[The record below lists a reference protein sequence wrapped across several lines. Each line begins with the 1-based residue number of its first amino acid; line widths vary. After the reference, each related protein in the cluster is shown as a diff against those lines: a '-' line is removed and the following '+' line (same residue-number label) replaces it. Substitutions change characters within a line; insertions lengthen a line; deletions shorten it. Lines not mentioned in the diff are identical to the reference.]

1 MPLLQRQTTGSQS
14 SRETPLMKTIKWS
27 IDWEPGWPERAAI
40 GDWFGRLAI
49 VVLFGGL
56 TAFTWGHWGDLDI
69 DSGREMYVP
78 AAIAGGKV
86 LYRDLWYPYGPVAP
100 YLLAGLFRWFGASLY
115 VLYSFGLATTLG
127 FALLLFEVSRR
138 FLPRA
143 FAFLISFCALM

>member
-1 MPLLQRQTTGSQS
+1 
-14 SRETPLMKTIKWS
+14 
-27 IDWEPGWPERAAI
+27 
-40 GDWFGRLAI
+40 
-49 VVLFGGL
+49 
-56 TAFTWGHWGDLDI
+56 FTWGHWGDLDI

-138 FLPRA
+138 FLPRPS
-143 FAFLISFCALM
+143 AFLISFCALMQSFQADIFNYILSYSYSATVGSLAGLACLY